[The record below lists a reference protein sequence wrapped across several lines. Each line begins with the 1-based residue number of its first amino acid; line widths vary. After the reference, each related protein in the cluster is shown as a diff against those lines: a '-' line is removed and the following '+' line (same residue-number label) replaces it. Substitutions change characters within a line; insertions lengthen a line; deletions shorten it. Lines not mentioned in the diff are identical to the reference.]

1 MYSYDWLENL
11 VGSDLHNADRI
22 HSEWQ
27 HLAVGDPV
35 RFIPERFLGRF
46 DTGQLAWRVAT
57 IDPNRALVLK
67 GAYALILQPIDV
79 HTTRLIA
86 RMRSGSALEASEPF
100 NFIMARRMLLGIKE
114 RAEGAIRPR
123 ALDIA
128 EVVSWMIAFG
138 VSVVAGLGVL
148 VRKEWQW
155 SLAVLVGAIA
165 TFLALLF
172 ARPPLWAGGLLDLAL
187 VAAPAWTYRPRPG
200 IARA

>member
-22 HSEWQ
+22 HPEWQ

-46 DTGQLAWRVAT
+46 DTGQLAWHVAT

-79 HTTRLIA
+79 HTTRLIS
-86 RMRSGSALEASEPF
+86 RMRGSSALEVSEPF

-148 VRKEWQW
+148 V
-155 SLAVLVGAIA
+155 GAIA

-172 ARPPLWAGGLLDLAL
+172 ARPQLWAGGLLDLAL
-187 VAAPAWTYRPRPG
+187 VAALAWTYRPQPG